1 MRKKTYT
8 KKDIINRIKSHY
20 NISIEESRTMLEIV
34 LDSIKDFLLKSDK
47 NYRIEIRD
55 FGVFEVK
62 PTKPRDKAR
71 NPKTLEVFRV
81 PARRKLS
88 FKAGKSIK
96 NELKKELHE

>member
-1 MRKKTYT
+1 MKKITYT
-8 KKDIINRIKSHY
+8 KDDIVKRIKSDN
-20 NISIEESRTMLEIV
+20 NISLDESKVMVEIV
-34 LDSIKDFLLKSDK
+34 LDALRQHLLKSD
-47 NYRIEIRD
+47 NFFRIELRN

-71 NPKTLEVFRV
+71 NPKTLKIYKV

-96 NELKKELHE
+96 SKLNKAIK

>member
-1 MRKKTYT
+1 MRKITYT

-20 NISIEESRTMLEIV
+20 NISIEESKTMLEIV

-71 NPKTLEVFRV
+71 NPKTLQLFRV

-96 NELKKELHE
+96 NELKKEIHE

>member
-1 MRKKTYT
+1 MKKITYT

>member
-1 MRKKTYT
+1 MRKITYT
-8 KKDIINRIKSHY
+8 KKDIINRVKSYY
-20 NISIEESRTMLEIV
+20 NISTEESKTMLEIV
-34 LDSIKDFLLKSDK
+34 LDSIKDFLLKPEK

-71 NPKTLEVFRV
+71 NPKTLQIFKV

>member
-8 KKDIINRIKSHY
+8 KKDIINRIKLHH
-20 NISIEESRTMLEIV
+20 NISIEESKTMLEIV
-34 LDSIKDFLLKSDK
+34 LDSIKDFLVKPDK

-71 NPKTLEVFRV
+71 NPKTLEIFRV

>member
-1 MRKKTYT
+1 MKKTTYT
-8 KKDIINRIKSHY
+8 KNDIIKRIKSDN
-20 NISIEESRTMLEIV
+20 NISLDESKVMVEIV
-34 LDSIKDFLLKSDK
+34 LDGLRQYLLKPDK
-47 NYRIEIRD
+47 NFRIELRN

-71 NPKTLEVFRV
+71 NPKTLKIYKV

-96 NELKKELHE
+96 SKLNKEIK

>member
-1 MRKKTYT
+1 MKKITYT
-8 KKDIINRIKSHY
+8 KKDIINRIKSDY

>member
-1 MRKKTYT
+1 MRKTTYT

-20 NISIEESRTMLEIV
+20 NISIEESKTMLEIV

-62 PTKPRDKAR
+62 PTKARENAR
-71 NPKTLEVFRV
+71 NPKTLKIFRV

-88 FKAGKSIK
+88 FKPGKSIK
-96 NELKKELHE
+96 NELKKEIS

>member
-1 MRKKTYT
+1 MRKITYT
-8 KKDIINRIKSHY
+8 KKDIINRIKSNY
-20 NISIEESRTMLEIV
+20 NISIEESKTMLEIV
-34 LDSIKDFLLKSDK
+34 LDSIKDFLLKPKK

-71 NPKTLEVFRV
+71 NPKILQIFKV

-88 FKAGKSIK
+88 SKAGKSIK
-96 NELKKELHE
+96 NELKKKLYE

>member
-1 MRKKTYT
+1 MSSVT
-8 KKDIINRIKSHY
+8 DII
-20 NISIEESRTMLEIV
+20 
-34 LDSIKDFLLKSDK
+34 DSIKDFLVKPDK

>member
-1 MRKKTYT
+1 MRKTTYT

-20 NISIEESRTMLEIV
+20 NISIEESKTMLEIV
-34 LDSIKDFLLKSDK
+34 LDSVKHFLVKPDK
-47 NYRIEIRD
+47 NYRIEIRE

-71 NPKTLEVFRV
+71 NPKTLEIVRV